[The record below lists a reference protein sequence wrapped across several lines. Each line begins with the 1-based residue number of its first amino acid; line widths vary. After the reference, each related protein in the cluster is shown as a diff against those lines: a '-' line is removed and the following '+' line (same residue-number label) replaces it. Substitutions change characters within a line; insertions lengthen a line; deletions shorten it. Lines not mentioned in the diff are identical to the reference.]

1 MCGHRQMNDG
11 LKMVSIQLVGSNR
24 PSRMANPA
32 GVCIQELAAMIQ
44 LDDSSVPIATITVA
58 ANIVPRP
65 TRPSP

>member
-1 MCGHRQMNDG
+1 
-11 LKMVSIQLVGSNR
+11 
-24 PSRMANPA
+24 
-32 GVCIQELAAMIQ
+32 MIQ